1 MSFRV
6 GKFDQDRAGALRR
19 FCPSRAAHK
28 LQDVSLEELWDS
40 GKRLILLDV
49 DHTIVKWGEE
59 EFTTDV
65 VEWVKSAKAM
75 GFQLRIL
82 SNTRHPKRLARLSD
96 KIDIP
101 TKNGKF
107 KPSPEMYLEALK
119 ETGMRADQAVMI
131 GDQIMTDILG
141 ANRSGIDSIWLHKMD
156 GPEFAGTKINRVNE
170 RLVMSLLYR
179 STMSIESEVANGR
192 VPVLQRPIVRQFLK
206 FLFVGAISF
215 VIDTTIRVIL
225 MRFIQIDGKL
235 ASDQWGQ
242 GLRDSYPTVFKFAT
256 KPGEAFFPI
265 ACVVGSF
272 VATFNSYIMN
282 RALTFKI
289 KDKVD
294 AGKQLI
300 RVFMVNY
307 TGLAINVLVSSI
319 FFRII
324 PGHPT
329 QSAIVASMAGAAV
342 AAVWNFMGQRYF
354 AFKVHTRA

>member
-1 MSFRV
+1 V
-6 GKFDQDRAGALRR
+6 GKFDQDKAGALRR
-19 FCPSRAAHK
+19 YCPSRAAHR
-28 LQDVSLEELWDS
+28 LQDVSLEELWQS

-59 EFTTDV
+59 EFSAEVLD
-65 VEWVKSAKAM
+65 WVASAKAM

-107 KPSPEMYLEALK
+107 KPSPEMYMEALA
-119 ETGMRADQAVMI
+119 ETGFAPEQAVMI

-141 ANRSGIDSIWLHKMD
+141 ANRSGIDSIWLQKME
-156 GPEFAGTKINRVNE
+156 GPEFAGTKINRVIE

-179 STMSIESEVANGR
+179 STMSVESEVAGGR
-192 VPVLQRPIVRQFLK
+192 TTLLEKPIVRQFLK

-225 MRFIQIDGKL
+225 MRFIHIDGKL

-242 GLRDSYPTVFKFAT
+242 GLRDAYPAVFNFAT
-256 KPGEAFFPI
+256 KPSQAFFPI
-265 ACVVGSF
+265 ACVIGSF

-294 AGKQLI
+294 AGKQLL
-300 RVFMVNY
+300 RVFIVNY

-329 QSAIVASMAGAAV
+329 QSAIVASMAGAGV
-342 AAVWNFMGQRYF
+342 AAIWNFVGQRYF
-354 AFKVHTRA
+354 AFRVHKRV